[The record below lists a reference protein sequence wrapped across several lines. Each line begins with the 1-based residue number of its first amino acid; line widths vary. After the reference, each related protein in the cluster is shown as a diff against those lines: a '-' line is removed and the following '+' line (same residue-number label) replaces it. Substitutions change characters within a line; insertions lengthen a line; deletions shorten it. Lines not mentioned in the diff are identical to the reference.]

1 LGTFKNEV
9 DPMSGKIEIKISIF
23 TKNLEGYQMIAEDGV
38 KFALFSFSSKEELK
52 SFLEGFKEGIRFI
65 NPNSFVHIQ
74 KSTNF

>member
-1 LGTFKNEV
+1 MRTFKKEV
-9 DPMSGKIEIKISIF
+9 EPMSGKIEIKISIF
-23 TKNLEGYQMIAEDGV
+23 AKNPEGYQMIAEDGV

-52 SFLEGFKEGIRFI
+52 SFLKGFKEGIKFV